1 MKNSAGFGYA
11 IGIIVVVPLLAW
23 VVNFIFY
30 SGNRASDEQVQ
41 QYIENSIT
49 EIFIENK
56 KDRLDKGYIIYTR
69 KLQRRRGG
77 IITFRWSLFYDENYK
92 KFYSLI
98 TFDDLHKS
106 DDKRNFVMERS
117 DSATY
122 RILINKDQLNNPNY
136 GTKDNPIPIWPIEL
150 LKYDKTD
157 LSDDSLRT
165 EELTEMIGLSSEVT
179 QLHIQQYL
187 THFMPKEEYKEMF
200 NK

>member
-1 MKNSAGFGYA
+1 MKNTAGFGYA